1 MKRHVTIL
9 LAEDDPGHASLI
21 ERNLRRAGIGNEI
34 VKFENGQQIVDFL
47 FSGGGSDGQAER
59 PYLVLLDLRMPRIDG
74 LEVLRRIKDDA
85 ILKRLPVIM
94 LSTTD
99 DPREIARCY
108 ALGCSSYIV
117 KPIASEGFVEAIR
130 RLGLFLATV
139 EAPSLGG
146 ARND

>member
-21 ERNLRRAGIGNEI
+21 ERNLRRAGITNEI
-34 VKFENGQQIVDFL
+34 IKFENGQQIVDFL
-47 FSGGGSDGQAER
+47 FPSADNQHAEQ
-59 PYLVLLDLRMPRIDG
+59 PYLVLLDLRMPTMDG
-74 LEVLRRIKDDA
+74 FEVLRRIKEDS

-99 DPREIARCY
+99 DPREISRCY

-130 RLGLFLATV
+130 RLGLFLSTV
-139 EAPSLGG
+139 EAPSIGG
-146 ARND
+146 ERDD

>member
-21 ERNLRRAGIGNEI
+21 ERNLRRVGIGNDI

-47 FSGGGSDGQAER
+47 FPSGDSDQYPEQ
-59 PYLVLLDLRMPRIDG
+59 PYLVLLDLRMPRLDG
-74 LEVLRRIKDDA
+74 IEVLRRIKDHP

-130 RLGLFLATV
+130 RLGLFLTTV
-139 EAPSLGG
+139 EAPSMGG